1 MFKQILL
8 TAACLAA
15 SNAMAQSPVPCYFG
29 ECDSAAPKRVDPP
42 PPVTPAPPVI
52 GRPPDQGKPAG
63 QIRLGNG
70 SGSSAGIP
78 EFLRRN
84 MCFAGNVAL
93 MVNDAKTCAY
103 LYQTP
108 TATQIN
114 GSRASCA
121 VLFESAGMVNYRIEL
136 VSSAGECFD
145 KRNGAHL
152 PLTQHGL
159 CQRQFNDGFAHWR
172 YDLSRRDCQGSR
184 TTERRLGLGK
194 HSTTNHFS

>member
-1 MFKQILL
+1 MLKQLML
-8 TAACLAA
+8 TAACVLG
-15 SNAMAQSPVPCYFG
+15 SSAMAQSPVPCYFG
-29 ECDSAAPKRVDPP
+29 ECDPVAPKPQGLP
-42 PPVTPAPPVI
+42 PPVVQNPPVVVQ
-52 GRPPDQGKPAG
+52 PPRQDPPERI
-63 QIRLGNG
+63 IRLGNS

-78 EFLRRN
+78 EFFRRN
-84 MCFAGNVAL
+84 LCFAGNVAL

-108 TATQIN
+108 TATQTN
-114 GSRASCA
+114 GGRASCA

-145 KRNGAHL
+145 KRNGAQL

-159 CQRQFNDGFAHWR
+159 CQRQFNDGFVHWR

-184 TTERRLGLGK
+184 TTERRLGPGK
-194 HSTTNHFS
+194 LSPTNHFS